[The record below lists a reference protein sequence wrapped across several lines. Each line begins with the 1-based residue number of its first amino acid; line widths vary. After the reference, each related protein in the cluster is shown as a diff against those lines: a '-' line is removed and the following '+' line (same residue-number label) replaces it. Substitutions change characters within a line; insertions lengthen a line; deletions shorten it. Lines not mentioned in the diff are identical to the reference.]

1 MSKMLVVT
9 SDIPFG
15 DRGVFA
21 YRVGDKVPEET
32 VKANKW
38 EDFVSSENTKAA
50 EAATDAKVK

>member
-15 DRGVFA
+15 DRGVYAF
-21 YRVGDKVPEET
+21 RVGDRVSEET

-38 EDFVSSENTKAA
+38 EGFVSAENTKAA
-50 EAATDAKVK
+50 ESATDVKGK